1 VRAKRSQAVAAV
13 NRMIEWRP
21 ERVIFSHGRWF
32 DRDGAAAL
40 RRSFDWLLP
49 RA

>member
-1 VRAKRSQAVAAV
+1 MLAWS
-13 NRMIEWRP
+13 P

-40 RRSFDWLLP
+40 RRAFAWLLG
-49 RA
+49 